1 MEAGLATYAANQN
14 VGQYKGTSVTM
25 PAPGPQM
32 KKKKKKDCDMAC
44 GKKKK

>member
-32 KKKKKKDCDMAC
+32 KKKKKGCDMAC
-44 GKKKK
+44 KTKKKK